1 MTDPY
6 AWLEDVHG
14 AKPLAW
20 VAEQNKKS
28 LGVLKAD
35 PRYQKNYD
43 SILEV
48 LDATDRIPF
57 GSLDHGFV
65 YNFWQ
70 DAKNPKGC
78 GGAPPSPI
86 TQNAAPH
93 WEVLLD
99 VDALAKA
106 EKENWVFDGAECAPG
121 ETRCLI
127 RLSRGGGD
135 AVVVREYD
143 LKARNMAHGR
153 LCAAEAK
160 IGRHLSQ

>member
-1 MTDPY
+1 MRAKFLLPFALLVTLVSGAFALTDPY

-20 VAEQNKKS
+20 VAEQNKTS
-28 LGVLKAD
+28 LGQLKAD

-43 SILEV
+43 SILQV

-70 DAKNPKGC
+70 DAQNPKGIWRRTTI
-78 GGAPPSPI
+78 ADYDNPV
-86 TQNAAPH
+86 PH
-93 WEVLLD
+93 WEILLD

-106 EKENWVFDGAECAPG
+106 EKENWVFEGAERAPK
-121 ETRCLI
+121 E
-127 RLSRGGGD
+127 SR
-135 AVVVREYD
+135 
-143 LKARNMAHGR
+143 
-153 LCAAEAK
+153 
-160 IGRHLSQ
+160 